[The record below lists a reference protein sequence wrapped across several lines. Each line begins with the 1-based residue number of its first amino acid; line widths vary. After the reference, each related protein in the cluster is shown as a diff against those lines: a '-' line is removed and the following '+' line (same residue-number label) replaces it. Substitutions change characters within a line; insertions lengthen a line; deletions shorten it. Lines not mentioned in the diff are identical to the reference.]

1 MSEILI
7 TGALWHIAG
16 PGPIDSTVSC
26 QQAGRIVALS
36 ASVGNGSGKRQAIMD
51 LDLGISWSS
60 RVSTGDDWKEGG
72 EQLFIWTLI
81 YLLLFCE
88 CRIFGIK
95 SLIFLSASRFIY
107 QLTATHHHRPLCP
120 AL

>member
-1 MSEILI
+1 MSEMLI

-16 PGPIDSTVSC
+16 PGPIDCTVSC

-60 RVSTGDDWKEGG
+60 RVSTGDHWKEGG
-72 EQLFIWTLI
+72 EQLFIWTLN
-81 YLLLFCE
+81 YLL
-88 CRIFGIK
+88 
-95 SLIFLSASRFIY
+95 STSA
-107 QLTATHHHRPLCP
+107 L
-120 AL
+120 

>member
-88 CRIFGIK
+88 CRIFGIF